1 MLILFSVGKV
11 DLVALLGFLD
21 DIKID
26 LDSSPMNFLPVHLQ
40 KGTLGCLMCVEL
52 YVSKAF

>member
-26 LDSSPMNFLPVHLQ
+26 LDSSPLNFLPVHLQ